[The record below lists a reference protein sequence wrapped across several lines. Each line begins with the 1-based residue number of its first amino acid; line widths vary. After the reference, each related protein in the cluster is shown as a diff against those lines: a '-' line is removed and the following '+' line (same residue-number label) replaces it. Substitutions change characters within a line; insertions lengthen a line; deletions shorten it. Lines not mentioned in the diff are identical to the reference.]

1 MKLVNN
7 ININYNYYVL
17 RMFWLEVFNLDDAE
31 EDTWKIY
38 LSHH

>member
-17 RMFWLEVFNLDDAE
+17 MFWLEVFNLDDAE